1 MLTKYRVYVMSLNK
15 SGGESEETSRH
26 DTYVDAEN
34 KFYDKCSSYAG
45 NAQTAYVVIHLI
57 DLSGRSI
64 KHEEIN
70 RMPAPEPTPEPS
82 EE

>member
-15 SGGESEETSRH
+15 SGGESEETTQVN
-26 DTYVDAEN
+26 TYVEAEN
-34 KFYDKCSSYAG
+34 KFYDKCSSFAG

-70 RMPAPEPTPEPS
+70 RMPAPEPEPS